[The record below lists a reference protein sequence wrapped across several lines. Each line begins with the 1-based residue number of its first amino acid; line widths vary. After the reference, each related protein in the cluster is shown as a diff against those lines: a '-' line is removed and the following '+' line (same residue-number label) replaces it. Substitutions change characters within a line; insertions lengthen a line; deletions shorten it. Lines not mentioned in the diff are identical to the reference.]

1 MLDQLVQALHRI
13 CRSRSETGTFAAIVW
28 SHHATLLHDK
38 INNGCKGYYSPM
50 ALKIDFWQ
58 PDLYLVLRMF
68 FMLISAQIFYSKALK
83 HHTQLMIVHG

>member
-1 MLDQLVQALHRI
+1 
-13 CRSRSETGTFAAIVW
+13 
-28 SHHATLLHDK
+28 
-38 INNGCKGYYSPM
+38 M

-68 FMLISAQIFYSKALK
+68 FRLISAQIFYSKALK

>member
-1 MLDQLVQALHRI
+1 
-13 CRSRSETGTFAAIVW
+13 
-28 SHHATLLHDK
+28 
-38 INNGCKGYYSPM
+38 M

-83 HHTQLMIVHG
+83 HHTQLMIVHGSEYASSRKKKSHSTLCLFAIF